1 MSLFLIQYLI
11 LKNVYM
17 KKDLSKIASQ
27 KKIKYFL
34 VSFVDLFGIQRAK
47 LVPPRAISEMQKTG
61 AGFGGCCIF
70 LINKN
75 DTEQIFDT
83 LSSHFS
89 DIKFV
94 DVI

>member
-1 MSLFLIQYLI
+1 
-11 LKNVYM
+11 M
-17 KKDLSKIASQ
+17 KKQADFIRLKV
-27 KKIKYFL
+27 FL
-34 VSFVDLFGIQRAK
+34 QIDIFCPVSSRSNYEVS
-47 LVPPRAISEMQKTG
+47 SELLDNIIEKSESLNILGGRLTG

-70 LINKN
+70 LINQN

-89 DIKFV
+89 GIKFV

>member
-1 MSLFLIQYLI
+1 MDNSNLAAEYIFGLVIGTSGFSNELDNIIEKSESLNI
-11 LKNVYM
+11 LGGR
-17 KKDLSKIASQ
+17 L
-27 KKIKYFL
+27 
-34 VSFVDLFGIQRAK
+34 
-47 LVPPRAISEMQKTG
+47 TG

-70 LINKN
+70 LINQN